1 MQPRTPLSFDTYH
14 SCNLCPRSCGV
25 NRMETAG
32 FCGCSNHLKA
42 ARAALHHWEEPCISG
57 PEPDG
62 TSTSGTSGTTPDGTS
77 TSGGSGT
84 VFFSG
89 CTLRCC
95 FCQNWELS
103 SNQFGRELT
112 AGELGK
118 IFLNLQSQGAFN
130 INLVTPTQY
139 LPHITAALDL
149 VRHQLT
155 IPIVY
160 NCGGYETLETVTAL
174 KDYVDIWLPDF
185 KYYDNRLA
193 LRYSRAGDY
202 FERASAAI
210 LQMIE
215 QTGGPVWQENPMDT
229 RSTPLLKKGVI
240 IRHMVL
246 PGHKDDS
253 IALLRWIKENLPHDR
268 YLISLMSQYTP
279 FYHSGDHPGLNRRIT
294 TYEYNRVIDTAIE
307 LGLTQGYMQQKSS
320 AREEYT
326 PPFNLEGL
334 DDV

>member
-1 MQPRTPLSFDTYH
+1 MQPRTPIPFDTYH

-25 NRMETAG
+25 NREETTG
-32 FCGCSNHLKA
+32 FCGCGSHLKA

-62 TSTSGTSGTTPDGTS
+62 GTGT
-77 TSGGSGT
+77 GGSGT

-103 SNQFGRELT
+103 SNNFGRELS
-112 AGELGK
+112 AEELGK
-118 IFLNLQSQGAFN
+118 IFLNLQSQGAYN
-130 INLVTPTQY
+130 INLVTPAQY

-149 VRHQLT
+149 VRHKLT
-155 IPIVY
+155 IPVVY
-160 NCGGYETLETVTAL
+160 NCGGYETLETVTRL

-202 FERASAAI
+202 FETASAAI
-210 LQMIE
+210 LQMIR
-215 QTGGPVWQENPMDT
+215 QTGGPVWQETQMET
-229 RSTPLLKKGVI
+229 GSFPLLKKGVV

-253 IALLRWIKENLPHDR
+253 IALLHWIKENLPSHQ
-268 YLISLMSQYTP
+268 YIISLMSQYTP
-279 FYHSGDHPGLNRRIT
+279 FHHSSDYPGLNRRIT
-294 TYEYNRVIDTAIE
+294 TYEYNRVIDTAIG

-320 AREEYT
+320 AKEEYT

-334 DDV
+334 DGI